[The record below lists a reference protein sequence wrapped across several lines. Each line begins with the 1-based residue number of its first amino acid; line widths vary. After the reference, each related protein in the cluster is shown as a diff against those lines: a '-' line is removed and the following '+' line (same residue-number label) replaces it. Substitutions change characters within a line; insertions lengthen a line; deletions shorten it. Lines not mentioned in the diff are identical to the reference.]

1 MTRFFLPLLLL
12 TFGLLCFVQAPTAHA
27 QQGGSAF
34 IEQVQDR
41 APGEVSQGQAL
52 RMLHDNFFLPSQA
65 RPGNGLALGLDDGG
79 NTGLVQQF
87 GDDNTADLA
96 QRGQGNFAWIIQRGD
111 RNTTRA
117 TQEGNRNVQASVL
130 LGDDNLLD
138 ITQLGDGH
146 TYFLGFQGNDL
157 NHTVVQE
164 GQNNFALQEGVAE
177 RPFGI
182 EQRGNDMGIE
192 IRHNQ

>member
-12 TFGLLCFVQAPTAHA
+12 AFGLLCFVRAPTAHA

-34 IEQVQDR
+34 IEQVQER

-65 RPGNGLALGLDDGG
+65 RAGNGLALGLDDGG
-79 NTGLVQQF
+79 NTVLVQQF
-87 GDDNTADLA
+87 GDDNTAELA

-138 ITQLGDGH
+138 ITQLGDGNA
-146 TYFLGFQGNDL
+146 YGMFFQGNDL
-157 NHTVVQE
+157 NHSVVQE
-164 GQNNFALQEGVAE
+164 GQNNYAMQEGVGEA
-177 RPFGI
+177 PFGI
-182 EQRGNDMGIE
+182 QQRGNDMAIE

>member
-12 TFGLLCFVQAPTAHA
+12 TFGLLSFVQAPTAQA

-34 IEQVQDR
+34 IEQVQER

-65 RPGNGLALGLDDGG
+65 RAGNGLALGLEDGG

-87 GDDNTADLA
+87 GDDNTAELA
-96 QRGQGNFAWIIQRGD
+96 QRGQGNFAWIIQSGD

-117 TQEGNRNVQASVL
+117 TQDGNRNVQASLL
-130 LGDDNLLD
+130 LGDDNALD
-138 ITQLGDGH
+138 ITQRGNGH
-146 TYFLGFQGNDL
+146 AYGMFFRGNDL
-157 NHTVVQE
+157 NHSVVQE

-182 EQRGNDMGIE
+182 EQRGNDMAIE
-192 IRHNQ
+192 IRHNP

>member
-1 MTRFFLPLLLL
+1 MTRYMGILVLLSFLL
-12 TFGLLCFVQAPTAHA
+12 VSVAEA

-65 RPGNGLALGLDDGG
+65 QAGNGLALGLDDGG

-87 GDDNTADLA
+87 GDDNTAELT
-96 QRGQGNFAWIIQRGD
+96 QRGQGNFARIIQRGD
-111 RNTTRA
+111 RNTTLA
-117 TQEGNRNVQASVL
+117 TLKGDRNV
-130 LGDDNLLD
+130 LD
-138 ITQLGDGH
+138 IKQLGDGN
-146 TYFLGFQGNDL
+146 TYEIDFEDNDW
-157 NHTVVQE
+157 NHAVVQPQVVQA
-164 GQNNFALQEGVAE
+164 GQNNFALQEGVGEA
-177 RPFGI
+177 PFGI
-182 EQRGNDMGIE
+182 QQLGNDMVIE

>member
-12 TFGLLCFVQAPTAHA
+12 AFGLLCFVQAPTAHA

-34 IEQVQDR
+34 IEQVQER

-87 GDDNTADLA
+87 GDDNTAELA

-117 TQEGNRNVQASVL
+117 TQDGDRNVQASLL
-130 LGDDNLLD
+130 LGDDNTLD

>member
-12 TFGLLCFVQAPTAHA
+12 AFGLLCFVQAPTAHA

-34 IEQVQDR
+34 IEQVQER

-65 RPGNGLALGLDDGG
+65 RAANGLALGLDFDG
-79 NTGLVQQF
+79 NTGLFQQF

-96 QRGQGNFAWIIQRGD
+96 QRGQGNFAWIVQSGD

-117 TQEGNRNVQASVL
+117 TQDGNRNVQASVL
-130 LGDDNLLD
+130 LGDDNTLD
-138 ITQLGDGH
+138 ITQLGDGNA
-146 TYFLGFQGNDL
+146 YGMFFRGNDL
-157 NHTVVQE
+157 SHEVVQE

>member
-12 TFGLLCFVQAPTAHA
+12 AFGLLCLVQAPTAQA

-52 RMLHDNFFLPSQA
+52 RMLHDNFFLPSQVQA
-65 RPGNGLALGLDDGG
+65 GHGLALGLEDGG

-87 GDDNTADLA
+87 GDDNTAELA
-96 QRGQGNFAWIIQRGD
+96 QRGQGNFAWVFQRGD

-117 TQEGNRNVQASVL
+117 TQDGDRNVQASVL
-130 LGDDNLLD
+130 LGDDNTLEM
-138 ITQLGDGH
+138 TQQGNQNFYLMD
-146 TYFLGFQGNDL
+146 FQGANLDHSVL
-157 NHTVVQE
+157 QQGDNNVAVQV
-164 GQNNFALQEGVAE
+164 GRGAM
-177 RPFGI
+177 PFGI
-182 EQRGNDMGIE
+182 EQRGNDMAIE
-192 IRHNQ
+192 IRHNP